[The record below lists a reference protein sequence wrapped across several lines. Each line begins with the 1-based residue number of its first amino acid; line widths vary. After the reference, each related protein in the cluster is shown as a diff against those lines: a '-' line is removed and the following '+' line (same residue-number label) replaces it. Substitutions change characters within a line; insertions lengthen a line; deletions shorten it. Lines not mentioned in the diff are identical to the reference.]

1 MLLQLQPEAPA
12 AALNHLLQV
21 LAFAGLEPA
30 PVPMFA
36 APVWSLAPAPGDPN
50 AAPDWRAAAQIA
62 STHAAVAAVYSGD
75 FELASRG
82 LRPAGTRVRVAVPGG
97 GDPGEPVPA
106 QPTAARLLAGQTA
119 PAQNGAGR
127 VAYPRAAPAA
137 AREASVEIGGGAFI
151 VIAGPCSVES
161 EEQIRATA
169 AAAAAA
175 GASLLRGGAF
185 KPRTSTYSFQ
195 GLGRRGLELLAA
207 AGRQAG
213 LGVVTEVMAPEDVP
227 LVAESADLLQ
237 VGARNMQNFPLLK
250 RLGRQ
255 RKPVLLKR
263 GAGASIAEWLAAAEY
278 LLARGNDQ
286 VVLCERT
293 FETYTRNTLDISAV
307 AAVKELSHLPVLVDP
322 SHATGRR
329 SLIASASRA
338 ALAAGADGLC
348 LEVHIRPEESV
359 SDREQ
364 AISPEAFA
372 ALMSSLRPLAAACG
386 RRL

>member
-12 AALNHLLQV
+12 ATLTALIQDLL
-21 LAFAGLEPA
+21 AAGLQPS
-30 PVPMFA
+30 PVPWLS
-36 APVWSLAPAPGDPN
+36 APVWSLAPTNGHP
-50 AAPDWRAAAQIA
+50 PDWPGAARLAR
-62 STHAAVAAVYSGD
+62 SHAGVAAVLAGD
-75 FELASRG
+75 FELASRA
-82 LRPAGTRVRVAVPGG
+82 LRPAGTQVRVAA
-97 GDPGEPVPA
+97 PVG
-106 QPTAARLLAGQTA
+106 T
-119 PAQNGAGR
+119 
-127 VAYPRAAPAA
+127 VA
-137 AREASVEIGGGAFI
+137 IGGGEFI

-161 EEQIRATA
+161 WEQMRATA
-169 AAAAAA
+169 EAAAAA
-175 GASLLRGGAF
+175 GARLLRGGAF

-195 GLGRRGLELLAA
+195 GLGRPGLELLAA
-207 AGRQAG
+207 AGRHAG
-213 LGVVTEVMAPEDVP
+213 LAVVTEVMAPEDVP
-227 LVAESADLLQ
+227 LVAEYADLLQ

-286 VVLCERT
+286 VVLCERGIRT

-348 LEVHIRPEESV
+348 LEVHIRPEESI

-364 AISPEAFA
+364 ALSPETFA
-372 ALMSSLRPLAAACG
+372 ALMASLRPLAAACG
-386 RRL
+386 RCL